1 MDRIMESLLSFI
13 NNSVLWLVYSVLDL
27 PREISVRNAAE
38 RHQRNL
44 CALEA
49 KLKGGGQAGS
59 TIVSSGERMQ
69 AVLHYDGEFR
79 ATLTGEEKES
89 TTMGFQT
96 IDALD
101 EYLTNSTP
109 FRARDFIA

>member
-1 MDRIMESLLSFI
+1 MESLLSFI
-13 NNSVLWLVYSVLDL
+13 NNSVLWLVYIVLDL
-27 PREISVRNAAE
+27 PGEISARNAAE

-44 CALEA
+44 SALEA
-49 KLKGGGQAGS
+49 TLKEGGQASS
-59 TIVSSGERMQ
+59 TIISDGERMQ
-69 AVLHYDGEFR
+69 AVLYYDGEFR
-79 ATLTGEEKES
+79 ATLKGEEKES